1 MNSIML
7 TIDTTGNPFKHLAAE
22 GNIDATSDGTVQF
35 FNLIRDWY
43 STMIVTGAVG
53 LVCVFMILFI
63 KMMII
68 KNSKDRVEIKTVLSW
83 KIAIA
88 FVICC
93 LPILFPIVCAI
104 CEKILV

>member
-68 KNSKDRVEIKTVLSW
+68 FKRSRRNKNGIILEDSYC
-83 KIAIA
+83 
-88 FVICC
+88 ICYM
-93 LPILFPIVCAI
+93 LLTNSFYDSMRY
-104 CEKILV
+104 L

>member
-53 LVCVFMILFI
+53 LVCVFMI
-63 KMMII
+63 I

-93 LPILFPIVCAI
+93 LPILFTIVCAI

>member
-53 LVCVFMILFI
+53 LVCGFYDPVHKDDDHKKFKRSRRNKNGIILEDSYCI
-63 KMMII
+63 CYMLLT
-68 KNSKDRVEIKTVLSW
+68 NSFYDSMRYL
-83 KIAIA
+83 
-88 FVICC
+88 
-93 LPILFPIVCAI
+93 
-104 CEKILV
+104 